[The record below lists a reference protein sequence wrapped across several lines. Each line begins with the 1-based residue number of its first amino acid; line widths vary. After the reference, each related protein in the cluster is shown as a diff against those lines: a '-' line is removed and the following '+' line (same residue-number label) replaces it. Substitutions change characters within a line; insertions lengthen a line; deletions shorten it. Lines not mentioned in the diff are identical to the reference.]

1 MSSSFL
7 PGHQN
12 VNKQI
17 TTNTV
22 DINELSLQ
30 QTQFKLQTN
39 KLSLH
44 RHILTCEDVES
55 NQMNFS
61 VSVLPGLGGGHL
73 HDLAGAVLQHSH

>member
-22 DINELSLQ
+22 DIINLEF
-30 QTQFKLQTN
+30 TTNTVQTN
-39 KLSLH
+39 KLSLQ